1 MKIVAEYEGDAR
13 VCVLRVQ
20 GEIDSA
26 TAPDLERVLE
36 GAIGRGCVNF
46 VIDLE
51 GVSYADSSAL
61 RVIVWMN
68 RVLQPKGGRLVLAAA
83 TRDVT
88 RILELSGLVG
98 TAPTVSAASDTED
111 ALAGLMLG
119 DSVEPPLWT
128 RVIEVPAAPSSLAK
142 ARAEVC
148 DILLPLDLSESALF
162 DFRVAVGEALSN
174 AIRHGSPL
182 GESDTIGISVAA
194 HTDRV
199 VLVVS
204 DRGHGFDGGTA
215 RDGDPYAPSGR
226 GVMFMQA
233 LMDHI
238 EFAHLPEGGTAVTL
252 VKHLGTA
259 VRSVG
264 SGSR

>member
-1 MKIVAEYEGDAR
+1 MKIVTEHDGDAR

-26 TAPDLERVLE
+26 TAPELERVLE
-36 GAIGRGCVNF
+36 GVIGRGCVNF

-68 RVLQPKGGRLVLAAA
+68 RILEPKCGRLVLAAA
-83 TRDVT
+83 TRDVA

-98 TAPTVSAASDTED
+98 TAPTVSAAPDTED
-111 ALAGLMLG
+111 ALAGLML
-119 DSVEPPLWT
+119 SESTEPPLWT
-128 RVIEVPAAPSSLAK
+128 RMLEVPAAPSSLAL
-142 ARAEVC
+142 ARSEVC
-148 DILLPLDLSESALF
+148 DILQPLELSESALF

-182 GESDTIGISVAA
+182 GEADTISISVSA
-194 HTDRV
+194 HSDRV

-204 DRGHGFDGGTA
+204 DQGHGFDGDTA
-215 RDGDPYAPSGR
+215 SDCDPYAPSGR

-233 LMDHI
+233 LMDHV

-252 VKHLGTA
+252 VKHLGA
-259 VRSVG
+259 PARSVG